1 MKRIT
6 FFVLA
11 VVFAFCSTLAYA
23 QDKDIPNLIG
33 TWHSTAVGHA
43 KKYGFH
49 KKMEKAA
56 VVVIKEQQER
66 IFHGVVTVN
75 REQHKGQ
82 STFSGIIAKDNKTIY
97 IAGHDEGMRIGT
109 IDGLDDITLYILVSG
124 GKQPRAILAEWK
136 RVK

>member
-1 MKRIT
+1 MKRVT

-11 VVFAFCSTLAYA
+11 VVFAFCSTLVYA
-23 QDKDIPNLIG
+23 QDSDIPNLVG
-33 TWHSTAVGHA
+33 AWRSTAVGHA
-43 KKYGFH
+43 REHGFH

-56 VVVIKEQQER
+56 KMVVKEQQGR

-82 STFSGIIAKDNKTIY
+82 STFSGIIAKDNKTLY
-97 IAGHDEGMRIGT
+97 IAGHQEGIRIGT
-109 IDGLDDITLYILVSG
+109 IDGPDDLTLYVLIPG
-124 GKQPRAILAEWK
+124 GEQPRAFLAELK